1 LAASDRAA
9 VLVTG
14 GAGYIGSHVCLA
26 LHEAG
31 YLPVTF
37 DDLSGGHR
45 WAVRWGP
52 LVVGD
57 IRDRA
62 AIVAGLAQWRCEA
75 VMHLAGRISVA
86 ESVANPQL
94 YYDVNVHGSVQL
106 CEAMGVAGVEQLVF
120 SSSAAV
126 YGDGRDGPI
135 PESSPIAPRSPYG
148 ENKAEFERRLAH
160 VGNLRCISLR
170 YFNAAGADPTA
181 GIGEAHEPETHLIP
195 LALAAARAGT
205 QMTIFG
211 DDYPTRDGSCIRD
224 YVHVKD
230 IADAHVA
237 AMRRLRDL
245 QPGNLGI
252 NLGTG
257 SGASVREVLNA
268 VQAVT
273 GKAVPVQI
281 APRRAGDPASLVAS
295 NTCAQAELGWRPQRS
310 ALGSVIAD
318 AWRWMQVGER
328 LSAPESAIDP

>member
-1 LAASDRAA
+1 LGASDRSA

-31 YLPVTF
+31 YLPVAF

-57 IRDRA
+57 IRNQA
-62 AIVAGLAQWRCEA
+62 ATVTCLRQWRCEA
-75 VMHLAGRISVA
+75 VMHLAGLISVA

-94 YYDVNVHGSVQL
+94 YHDVNVHGSVRL
-106 CEAMGVAGVEQLVF
+106 CEAMSAAGVGKLVF

-126 YGDGRDGPI
+126 YGDGSDGAI
-135 PESSPIAPRSPYG
+135 PESSPIVPRSPYG
-148 ENKAEFERRLAH
+148 ENKAEVERRLADAN
-160 VGNLRCISLR
+160 NLRCVSLR
-170 YFNAAGADPTA
+170 YFNAAGADPAA
-181 GIGEAHEPETHLIP
+181 GIGEAHAPETHLIP

-205 QMTIFG
+205 PMTVFG

-237 AMRRLRDL
+237 AMRRLPAL

-257 SGASVREVLNA
+257 SGASVREVL
-268 VQAVT
+268 QAVGTTT
-273 GKAVPVQI
+273 GKPVTVRT
-281 APRRAGDPASLVAS
+281 APRRPGDPASLVAS
-295 NTCAQAELGWRPQRS
+295 NARAKSELGWHPGRS
-310 ALGSVIAD
+310 DLGRVIAD
-318 AWRWMQVGER
+318 AWQWMQTGDR
-328 LSAPESAIDP
+328 

>member
-1 LAASDRAA
+1 LGAPGRTA

-31 YLPVTF
+31 YLPVAF

-52 LVVGD
+52 LVVAD
-57 IRDRA
+57 IRDQA
-62 AIVAGLAQWRCEA
+62 ATIACLREWRCEA
-75 VMHLAGRISVA
+75 VMHLAGLISVA
-86 ESVANPQL
+86 ESVAAPQL
-94 YYDVNVHGSVQL
+94 YHDVNVHGSARL
-106 CEAMGVAGVEQLVF
+106 CEAMSAAGVEQLVF

-126 YGDGRDGPI
+126 YGDGRGGAI
-135 PESSPIAPRSPYG
+135 PESSPIVPRSPYG
-148 ENKAEFERRLAH
+148 ENKAEVERRLAGA
-160 VGNLRCISLR
+160 GNLRCISLR
-170 YFNAAGADPTA
+170 YFNAAGADPA
-181 GIGEAHEPETHLIP
+181 GGIGEAHAPETHLIP

-205 QMTIFG
+205 PMTIFG

-237 AMRRLRDL
+237 AMRRLPAL

-257 SGASVREVLNA
+257 SGASVREVLQA
-268 VQAVT
+268 VRAVT
-273 GKAVPVQI
+273 GRMVTTRS
-281 APRRAGDPASLVAS
+281 APRRPGDPASLVAS
-295 NTCAQAELGWRPQRS
+295 NERARTELGWQPRRS
-310 ALGSVIAD
+310 DLGRVISD
-318 AWRWMQVGER
+318 AWQWMQAGEPR
-328 LSAPESAIDP
+328 ER

>member
-1 LAASDRAA
+1 MPDRAA

-62 AIVAGLAQWRCEA
+62 ALTACLGEWRCEV

-86 ESVANPQL
+86 ESVADPRL
-94 YYDVNVHGSVQL
+94 YHDVNVHGSVQL
-106 CEAMGVAGVEQLVF
+106 CEAMEAAGIDRLVF

-126 YGDGRDGPI
+126 YGDASGGAI
-135 PESSPIAPRSPYG
+135 PESSPISPRSPYG
-148 ENKAEFERRLAH
+148 ENKAEIERRVAAA
-160 VGNLRCISLR
+160 GRLRCISLR
-170 YFNAAGADPTA
+170 YFNAAGADADA
-181 GIGEAHEPETHLIP
+181 GIGEAHAPETHLIP
-195 LALAAARAGT
+195 LALAAARDGGAVT
-205 QMTIFG
+205 MFG

-237 AMRRLRDL
+237 AMKRLPGL
-245 QPGNLGI
+245 PPGNLGI

-257 SGASVREVLNA
+257 GGASVREVMDA
-268 VQAVT
+268 VRSVT
-273 GKAVPVQI
+273 GKPLTVRS

-295 NTCAQAELGWRPQRS
+295 NERAKAELGWQPRRS
-310 ALGSVIAD
+310 ELGNVIAD
-318 AWRWMQVGER
+318 AWRWMLDGVPRQ
-328 LSAPESAIDP
+328 D